1 MRPLVFLA
9 VLHAGGCQTKE
20 WRAWPRLPSSDPV
33 LSSCPFEQSAHVLGF
48 EYLDGSNADPSGPPW
63 VEPPGEHHHS
73 ADTWYPTAGRNGKIY
88 TPWTDGKVHGLY
100 SNSGGTLGIATTGMA
115 VVELPPDFVPARD
128 VFKLKVLS
136 T

>member
-1 MRPLVFLA
+1 M
-9 VLHAGGCQTKE
+9 
-20 WRAWPRLPSSDPV
+20 
-33 LSSCPFEQSAHVLGF
+33 LGF

-136 T
+136 TYNASQLCVLLRAAGIPRECCCAGAECVEVQY